1 MILAECS
8 WGSVWA
14 AIPLHWPS
22 SSVPAG
28 TLNSEKTW
36 AALSVWTSGSHF
48 SPDVSSPHYGK
59 GCQKCVPFCQSP
71 YTVSIPQTSFSY
83 ELGLAFH
90 WWLPRQLLSQ
100 TTGKSCSI
108 HVTSNPGP
116 PRGCPASLLT
126 TNPNAFLT
134 CFTPLDAE
142 KQVCD
147 RLAFES
153 GPLPRVTAHPLD
165 DPVLWTNKRSL
176 LRCLRWHSKSW
187 NELSPKMRD
196 GWCTQYMMAEMER
209 MSGLQPK
216 ADPVTY
222 QGRFPANVLL
232 HSNFIKGKPHLSLTV
247 SFILSPRWQIFKEHL
262 LCG

>member
-22 SSVPAG
+22 SSDPAG

-90 WWLPRQLLSQ
+90 LWLPTQLLSQ

-153 GPLPRVTAHPLD
+153 GSLPRVTAHPLD
-165 DPVLWTNKRSL
+165 DPVLWTNKRSCWDVFGDIL
-176 LRCLRWHSKSW
+176 NPGMNYLPRW
-187 NELSPKMRD
+187 EMD
-196 GWCTQYMMAEMER
+196 GVHNTWWLKWKEWVACNQK
-209 MSGLQPK
+209 QIP
-216 ADPVTY
+216 
-222 QGRFPANVLL
+222 
-232 HSNFIKGKPHLSLTV
+232 SLTGDGFQQMC
-247 SFILSPRWQIFKEHL
+247 SFTLIS
-262 LCG
+262 